1 MELPDT
7 KGDTV
12 LVFELAVE
20 RLKVAEALDVLER
33 QDAEPVGEAVAV
45 FDIVEELV
53 YTVCV
58 PITVPVY

>member
-1 MELPDT
+1 MELPVRIPLL
-7 KGDTV
+7 V

-20 RLKVAEALDVLER
+20 RVKVAEALAVLER

-45 FDIVEELV
+45 FDMVELLV
-53 YTVCV
+53 NTVCV